1 LKAVRL
7 SEVMEVEQILKEVVE
22 AVVNLEVEDVKK
34 LALKAVEVGIPA
46 YVVIEKGISKG
57 LEIVGKKF
65 EEKEYFLPEL
75 ITASLAAKEGLT
87 VLEPYL
93 KTEKKKASGVV
104 VIGTVKGDLHDI
116 GKNIVVSMLES
127 AGFKVY
133 DLGIDVPAEK
143 FVEKVQESNVDIL
156 ALSAL
161 LTTTMPEMKKVIEAL
176 KATSLRN
183 KVKVM
188 VGGRPV
194 TEKLAKAMEADV
206 YCKDAMEG
214 LSKAKEL
221 MTLKRLNKERL

>member
-1 LKAVRL
+1 MKTVRL
-7 SEVMEVEQILKEVVE
+7 SEAMETEQILKELVE
-22 AVVNLEVEDVKK
+22 TVVNLEVEDVKK
-34 LALKAVEVGIPA
+34 LALKAVEAGIPA

-65 EEKEYFLPEL
+65 EEKECFLPEL
-75 ITASLAAKEGLT
+75 ITVGLAAKEGLT

-93 KTEKKKASGVV
+93 KKEETKASGVV

-116 GKNIVVSMLES
+116 GKNIVVSMLKS
-127 AGFKVY
+127 AGFAVY
-133 DLGIDVPAEK
+133 DLGIDVPAKK
-143 FVEKVQESNVDIL
+143 FVEKVQELNADLL

-176 KATSLRN
+176 KTRSLRN

-194 TEKLAKAMEADV
+194 TEKFAKAIGADV
-206 YCKDAMEG
+206 YCKDAMGG
-214 LSKAKEL
+214 LRKAKEL
-221 MTLKRLNKERL
+221 ITLKRQDG